1 MNDRTNLEAVAL
13 RVVGT
18 RPIRPDGADKVLG
31 RANFGADLQ
40 LPGML
45 TGRVKRSP
53 HAHARILKIDA
64 TAARAL
70 PGVKAVVS
78 AADFPD
84 LDAIATHLGETATTL
99 RDIGRNTMAR
109 DKALYVGHPVAAVA
123 ATSPEVAEEALALID
138 VQYEVLPHVIDVE
151 AAMAP
156 DAPVLHPD
164 MITKG
169 VTPAPTRASNI
180 AQVHKL
186 SRGDAA
192 AAFADPALA
201 EVVVQGRYT
210 TVPVHQGYIEPHA
223 CVAAAGADGQHMVW
237 VSTQGQF
244 AVRQLCAQ
252 LLQIPI
258 SDIRVVPAEIGGG
271 FGGKTTVYL
280 EPVALA
286 LSRQAGR
293 PVRMVMSR
301 AEVFE
306 TTGPT
311 AAGTMEV
318 KLAAKRDGTI
328 TAAEV
333 VLKFQAGAFAGAP
346 VNQAGMCCLAA
357 YNIPNV
363 SITGYDV
370 VSNRPKATAYRAPG
384 SPIGSFATEGAINEL
399 AQKLGMDPLELRLKN
414 IAHIGSQSVY
424 GMTFKDIAFADTIEA
439 IKNHPHWKAPLAPN
453 TGRGFACGYWFNYG
467 GESSGAVYVAEDGGA
482 TVVSG
487 NPDIGGSRAS
497 MAMMVAET
505 LGLPASG
512 VRAIVGDTASIG
524 YTFVTGGSRTTFA
537 TGMAVIDAAR
547 KVVQDLKRR
556 AAQLWECDVAQVEWI
571 DGAAHCTDSSKDRQ
585 PLTLKAIAAKSAAT
599 GGPIGAEC
607 SVNPGGF
614 SPGFAAHVCDIHV
627 DPDTGR
633 STVVRY
639 TAAQD
644 VGRAIHPAYV
654 EGQIQGGV
662 AQGVGWALNEEY
674 VYDAKG
680 AMQNAG
686 FLDYRMPVASDLP
699 MIEALMIETKPNL
712 RHPYGAKGVGEAP
725 IVPPLAAVAAAVG
738 QAVGGANLRDL
749 PLSPPRVLEALLARS

>member
-1 MNDRTNLEAVAL
+1 MNDRTHSESDTL

-18 RPIRPDGADKVLG
+18 RPIRPDGADKVMG
-31 RANFGADLQ
+31 RATFGADLR

-53 HAHARILKIDA
+53 HAHANILKID
-64 TAARAL
+64 TSAARAL
-70 PGVKAVVS
+70 PGVKAVVTS
-78 AADFPD
+78 ADFPD
-84 LDAIATHLGETATTL
+84 LAAIATQLGETATTL
-99 RDIGRNTMAR
+99 RDVGRNVMAR
-109 DKALYVGHPVAAVA
+109 DKVLYVGHPVAAVA
-123 ATSPEVAEEALALID
+123 ATSAEIAEEALRLIE

-151 AAMAP
+151 EAMAP

-164 MITKG
+164 MFTKG
-169 VTPAPTRASNI
+169 VSPTPTQPSNI
-180 AQVHKL
+180 AQVHRL

-192 AAFADPALA
+192 AAFADPSQA

-223 CVAAAGADGQHMVW
+223 CVAAAAADGQHMVW

-244 AVRQLCAQ
+244 TVRQLCAH

-280 EPVALA
+280 EPVAMA

-306 TTGPT
+306 STGPT
-311 AAGTMEV
+311 AGAAIEV
-318 KLAAKRDGTI
+318 KIAARRDGTI

-333 VLKFQAGAFAGAP
+333 VLKMQGGAFGGAP
-346 VNQAGMCCLAA
+346 VNQAGTCCLAA
-357 YNIPNV
+357 YDIPNV
-363 SITGYDV
+363 SVTGYDV

-384 SPIGSFATEGAINEL
+384 SPIGSFATESAINEL

-414 IAHIGSQSVY
+414 IARIGSQSVY
-424 GMTFKDIAFADTIEA
+424 GMTFRDIAFADTLEA
-439 IKNHPHWKAPLAPN
+439 LRNHPHWKAPLAPN
-453 TGRGFACGYWFNYG
+453 TGRGVACGYWFNYG

-497 MAMMVAET
+497 MAMMAAET
-505 LGLPASG
+505 LGLPASS
-512 VRAIVGDTASIG
+512 VRAVVGDTASIG
-524 YTFVTGGSRTTFA
+524 YSFLTAGSRTTFA
-537 TGMAVIDAAR
+537 TGMAVVDAAR
-547 KVVQDLKRR
+547 QVVKDLVRR
-556 AAQLWECDVAQVEWI
+556 AAQMWDCDVSLVEWI
-571 DGAAHCTDSSKDRQ
+571 DGAAHCSDTAKPRK
-585 PLTLKAIAAKSAAT
+585 PLTLKEIAAKSGTT
-599 GGPIGAEC
+599 GGPIGAEV

-614 SPGFAAHVCDIHV
+614 SPGFAAQLCDIHV
-627 DPDTGR
+627 DPETRR
-633 STVVRY
+633 STVVRL

-644 VGRAIHPAYV
+644 VGRAIHPSYV
-654 EGQIQGGV
+654 EGQIQGGM

-686 FLDYRMPVASDLP
+686 FLDYRMPVASDMP
-699 MIEALMIETKPNL
+699 MIDTILVEAVPNL

-725 IVPPLAAVAAAVG
+725 IVPTLAAVADAVG
-738 QAVGGANLRDL
+738 HAVGERFHDL
-749 PLSPPRVLEALLARS
+749 PLSPPRVMDALLSRG